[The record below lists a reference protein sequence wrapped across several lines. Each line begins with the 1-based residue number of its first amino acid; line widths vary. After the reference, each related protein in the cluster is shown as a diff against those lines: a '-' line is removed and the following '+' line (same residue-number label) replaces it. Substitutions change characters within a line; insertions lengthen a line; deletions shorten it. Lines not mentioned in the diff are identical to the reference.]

1 MRQIPTDNNRTG
13 GRKAIARRG
22 VTARARRR
30 RRRMILFYLF
40 TFFLVIAAAVT
51 LSLTVLFRIDT
62 IRVENTSSYSQEE
75 ILEACGIQTGENL
88 FLADV
93 DGAQKRV
100 DEKLPLTGRV
110 SVTRKLPAT
119 VVVTVEEPVVSA
131 AFEQDGKYIL
141 LSDEEKVLQI
151 TDTQPSGCPVVA
163 GLTLKDPQAG
173 KKAKASDE
181 KALAAFEKVT
191 ETLEKCQ
198 LFDDITRIDV
208 GDIYQMMV
216 VYQGRIRILLG
227 TSNDL
232 ETKINA
238 AKKIV
243 EQELGE
249 DEKGEL
255 DVSLTRDLK
264 KAYYNADSVA
274 SSQSSQ
280 EESSQSS
287 QSSEASSSEA
297 SGNSSAQ
304 ESSSE
309 KEAE

>member
-1 MRQIPTDNNRTG
+1 MRQIPTDNNRIQ

-30 RRRMILFYLF
+30 RRRAILFYLF

-62 IRVENTSSYSQEE
+62 IRVENTSAYSQEE

-93 DGAQKRV
+93 DKASQEI
-100 DEKLPLTGRV
+100 DETLPYTGGV

-119 VVVTVEEPVVSA
+119 LAITVEEPVLSA
-131 AFEQDGKYIL
+131 AFEQDGKYIV
-141 LSDEEKVLQI
+141 LSNEEKVVQI

-163 GLTLKDPQAG
+163 GLKLKDPKEGQ
-173 KKAKASDE
+173 KATADDAKTLD
-181 KALAAFEKVT
+181 ALNKIT
-191 ETLEKCQ
+191 KTLESCQ
-198 LFDDITRIDV
+198 LSDITRIDV
-208 GDIYQMMV
+208 SDIYQMMV
-216 VYQGRIRILLG
+216 VYQGRIRIILG

-232 ETKINA
+232 DTKISA

-243 EQELGE
+243 EEELDE
-249 DEKGEL
+249 KEKGEL

-274 SSQSSQ
+274 SSENSQTSSSEEASEESKSQ
-280 EESSQSS
+280 EGSDAEASETSSSQSTD
-287 QSSEASSSEA
+287 E
-297 SGNSSAQ
+297 
-304 ESSSE
+304 
-309 KEAE
+309 